1 MTPEN
6 RNAINAAIDELKR
19 AIVSSMGEGHESAGF
34 IEQIENT
41 LSTIEQKSVR
51 NSLASFEASFS
62 PEQALIGDTNFSGV
76 LSPATFT

>member
-19 AIVSSMGEGHESAGF
+19 AIASSMGEGHESAGF

-51 NSLASFEASFS
+51 KSLSSLESSFASD
-62 PEQALIGDTNFSGV
+62 QALIPEANFSGA
-76 LSPATFT
+76 LTPAPLT